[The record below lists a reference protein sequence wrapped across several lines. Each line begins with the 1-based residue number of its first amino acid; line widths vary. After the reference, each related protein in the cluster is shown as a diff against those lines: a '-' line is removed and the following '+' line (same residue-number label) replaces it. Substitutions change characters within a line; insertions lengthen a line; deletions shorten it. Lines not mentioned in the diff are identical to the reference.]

1 MEQVREHS
9 RRQGESS
16 TDFIRAATLAVEAL
30 VNTSDSGLEFSQ
42 EGFDARKMFA
52 AFFFAR
58 TTRFLSATTLLA
70 GVDHGIEAQALLRL
84 LIEDL
89 IEVRYVAS
97 DPVELAQRWLD
108 HQDRTRYYAWTEQF
122 GSDHSLY
129 TSEQIARME
138 ALIDRDVQEARESVG
153 DGNPDRIAGRIL
165 KRRWTNRTMLRRAQV
180 ASRRFPDTVDHHVLY
195 RMLCDAV
202 HASAGLMNDY
212 LLLKDGR
219 LTIRMRADGYK
230 STTVGV
236 LAIHYVSLTMEALSE
251 FGLTNA
257 PDIAA
262 IARPYIDLGAYS
274 FEALMHETAAYDNG
288 ETCEL

>member
-1 MEQVREHS
+1 MDAELRNEFS
-9 RRQGESS
+9 APPA
-16 TDFIRAATLAVEAL
+16 DFIRAASEAVEAL
-30 VNTSDSGLEFSQ
+30 VRTSDERLRFTQ
-42 EGFDARKMFA
+42 HDIDARRLFA
-52 AFFFAR
+52 AFFYAR

-84 LIEDL
+84 LIEDM
-89 IEVRYVAS
+89 IEVRYVATE
-97 DPVELAQRWLD
+97 PEELAQRWLD

-122 GSDHSLY
+122 GSDPDMY
-129 TSEQIARME
+129 TPEQIARME
-138 ALIDRDVQEARESVG
+138 ALIDRDVEEARESVG

-180 ASRRFPDTVDHHVLY
+180 ASKRFPDTLDHHVFY

-212 LLLKDGR
+212 IVAVDGR
-219 LTIRMRADGYK
+219 PSIRMRADGYK

-236 LAIHYVSLTMEALSE
+236 LALHYASLTIEALSE
-251 FGLTNA
+251 FGLENA

-262 IARPYIDLGAYS
+262 IATSYIDFDAYS
-274 FEALMHETAAYDNG
+274 FDDLIHDQMVERDSAEGCDL
-288 ETCEL
+288 

>member
-1 MEQVREHS
+1 MDKELLDEFS
-9 RRQGESS
+9 APPA
-16 TDFIRAATLAVEAL
+16 DFIRAATLAIEAL
-30 VNTSDSGLEFSQ
+30 VQTSDQRLRFAQDEV
-42 EGFDARKMFA
+42 DARRMFA

-84 LIEDL
+84 LIEDM

-97 DPVELAQRWLD
+97 DPIELSQRWLD

-122 GSDHSLY
+122 GSDPSMY
-129 TSEQIARME
+129 TPEQIARME
-138 ALIDRDVQEARESVG
+138 ALIDRDVEEARESVG
-153 DGNPDRIAGRIL
+153 DGNRDRIAGRIL
-165 KRRWTNRTMLRRAQV
+165 KRRWTNRTMLRRAQI
-180 ASRRFPDTVDHHVLY
+180 ASKKYPDTLDHHVFY

-212 LLLKDGR
+212 IYAKDGR
-219 LTIRMRADGYK
+219 AAIRMRADGYK

-236 LAIHYVSLTMEALSE
+236 LAILYASLTIEVLSE
-251 FGLTNA
+251 FGLVNA

-262 IARPYIDLGAYS
+262 IAAPWIDFDEYS
-274 FEALMHETAAYDNG
+274 FSDLMHDAGD
-288 ETCEL
+288 